1 MSDVLTLYCWVRGTD
16 IDQLIDIKISRTET
30 VSTLQKLLKESEG
43 IEVPASALRL
53 YKPRDPVPEP
63 YDENISSVILSE
75 LGKPLSPSH
84 ELSEV
89 FTAPPPKRHIHII
102 VDAPSLWIY

>member
-1 MSDVLTLYCWVRGTD
+1 MSDFFELCFWVRG
-16 IDQLIDIKISRTET
+16 QRANRVALIDISRTAT
-30 VSTLQKLLKESEG
+30 VGTLQKLLKGSE
-43 IEVPASALRL
+43 ENTFRAVDASALQL

-63 YDENISSVILSE
+63 YDENLSSVILSE
-75 LGKPLSPSH
+75 LGEPLSPSH

-102 VDAPSLWIY
+102 VG